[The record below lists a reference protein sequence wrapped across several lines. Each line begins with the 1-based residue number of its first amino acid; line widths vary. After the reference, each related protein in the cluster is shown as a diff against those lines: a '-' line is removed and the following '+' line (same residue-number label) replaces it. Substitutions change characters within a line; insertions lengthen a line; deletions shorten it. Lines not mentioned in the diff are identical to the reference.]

1 MASCN
6 DAPCTE
12 HLYGTAEAPAD
23 PKDDIYTPPSNYS
36 TYSQEVKYI
45 FEPICSTSHQDYSYI
60 PIRQEIGKSSQVKG
74 SVSSHVMTA
83 SNFSVRTIECRSQT
97 ASFRA
102 HPHYHTL
109 EEGSNRNT
117 WSPSMASNS
126 SGVRNYYSIDHAEKN
141 RKDDEE
147 SGPPKLAPVSGILTR
162 APGKGL
168 IRPIAFKPV
177 ISSRHV
183 TPAKSHTHPDRRFS
197 SLDDGYGS
205 QDYNGIGQSSANTSH
220 GSLPG
225 DSSDPSSSFSGD
237 LKFDK
242 SESLPTSSLSH
253 LSSSHLENFI
263 QTPSPSDSG
272 VGELEAMLK
281 EKEHEIMA
289 LREVMDKN
297 ERAIFQ
303 VYEEQ
308 KNSWQQELKEAK
320 EEYEKRVA
328 LHQKK
333 ILKSEQM
340 LSMQVF
346 KLQQSNKSLQED
358 YNQLCKAKESL
369 AQRCAK
375 LDEQIEIQKS
385 QLERSKCEMQQ
396 KNLECSQMT
405 LRLNENA
412 NMLNKK
418 CEEVKLLKQKVANT
432 PESLEG
438 TGKGSS
444 RSPSQSPDC
453 LLAQNLNSSFCLLC
467 DVACQTD
474 DYLQVLNGSCAEN
487 LADTAALLLEKDKQ
501 ILKLQEDVEH
511 YKRQVGNYR
520 ADFESERDQWLEE
533 KGKVIRYQK
542 QLQLNYVQMF
552 RKNKNLEAE
561 VEQLTLELENRDLKL
576 LALNGGE
583 ESVC

>member
-6 DAPCTE
+6 DDPCAE
-12 HLYGTAEAPAD
+12 PLYGSTEAATD
-23 PKDDIYTPPSNYS
+23 TKDDIYTPPSNYS

-45 FEPICSTSHQDYSYI
+45 FEPICSATHTDYSYI
-60 PIRQEIGKSSQVKG
+60 PIRQESSKSTQVKG

-83 SNFSVRTIECRSQT
+83 SNFSLRTIECHSQT
-97 ASFRA
+97 ASYRA

-109 EEGSNRNT
+109 EEGLNRNS

-126 SGVRNYYSIDHAEKN
+126 SGIRNYYSIEHTDKSQ
-141 RKDDEE
+141 KDDECA
-147 SGPPKLAPVSGILTR
+147 PPKLAPVSGILTR

-177 ISSRHV
+177 ISSRHA
-183 TPAKSHTHPDRRFS
+183 TPSKGHSHPDRKFS
-197 SLDDGYGS
+197 SQDDDYGS

-220 GSLPG
+220 GSLPLDG
-225 DSSDPSSSFSGD
+225 SDPSSSISGD
-237 LKFDK
+237 VKFER
-242 SESLPTSSLSH
+242 SNSLQASSLSH

-308 KNSWQQELKEAK
+308 KNSWQKELKDAK

-328 LHQKK
+328 MQQKK
-333 ILKSEQM
+333 MAKSEQG

-346 KLQQSNKSLQED
+346 KLQQNNKTLQED
-358 YNQLCKAKESL
+358 YNQVCKVKESL
-369 AQRCAK
+369 AQKCAK
-375 LDEQIEIQKS
+375 LDEQIEIQKA
-385 QLERSKCEMQQ
+385 QLERSKCEVQQ

-418 CEEVKLLKQKVANT
+418 CEEVKSLKQKVSN
-432 PESLEG
+432 PLESLEG
-438 TGKGSS
+438 ASKSVSRTPTPDFVLPQELSS
-444 RSPSQSPDC
+444 ASC
-453 LLAQNLNSSFCLLC
+453 LVC
-467 DVACQTD
+467 DATSQTD
-474 DYLQVLNGSCAEN
+474 DYLKVLNECCTEN
-487 LADTAALLLEKDKQ
+487 LTDTAALLLEKDKQ
-501 ILKLQEDVEH
+501 ILELQEELEH
-511 YKRQVGNYR
+511 YRRQVGNFK
-520 ADFESERDQWLEE
+520 ADFENERDQWLEE

-552 RKNKNLEAE
+552 RKNKNLEVE

>member
-1 MASCN
+1 M
-6 DAPCTE
+6 
-12 HLYGTAEAPAD
+12 
-23 PKDDIYTPPSNYS
+23 
-36 TYSQEVKYI
+36 Q
-45 FEPICSTSHQDYSYI
+45 
-60 PIRQEIGKSSQVKG
+60 
-74 SVSSHVMTA
+74 
-83 SNFSVRTIECRSQT
+83 
-97 ASFRA
+97 
-102 HPHYHTL
+102 
-109 EEGSNRNT
+109 
-117 WSPSMASNS
+117 
-126 SGVRNYYSIDHAEKN
+126 
-141 RKDDEE
+141 
-147 SGPPKLAPVSGILTR
+147 

-177 ISSRHV
+177 ISSRHAAQ
-183 TPAKSHTHPDRRFS
+183 AKGHTNLDRKFS
-197 SLDDGYGS
+197 SQDDGYGS

-237 LKFDK
+237 LKFERSD
-242 SESLPTSSLSH
+242 SLPTSSLSH

-328 LHQKK
+328 LQQKK
-333 ILKSEQM
+333 MLKNEQM
-340 LSMQVF
+340 LSMQLF
-346 KLQQSNKSLQED
+346 KLQQNNKTLQED
-358 YNQLCKAKESL
+358 YNQLCKSKESL

-375 LDEQIEIQKS
+375 LDEQIEVQKS
-385 QLERSKCEMQQ
+385 QLERSKCELQQ

-418 CEEVKLLKQKVANT
+418 CQEVKSLKQKVANT
-432 PESLEG
+432 LESLE
-438 TGKGSS
+438 GSS
-444 RSPSQSPDC
+444 RSPSPDC
-453 LLAQNLNSSFCLLC
+453 TLPRKLSSASCLMC
-467 DVACQTD
+467 DNACQTD
-474 DYLQVLNGSCAEN
+474 DYLQVLNGSGAES

-501 ILKLQEDVEH
+501 ILKLQEDIEH
-511 YKRQVGNYR
+511 YERQVGNFK
-520 ADFESERDQWLEE
+520 ADFETERDQWLEE